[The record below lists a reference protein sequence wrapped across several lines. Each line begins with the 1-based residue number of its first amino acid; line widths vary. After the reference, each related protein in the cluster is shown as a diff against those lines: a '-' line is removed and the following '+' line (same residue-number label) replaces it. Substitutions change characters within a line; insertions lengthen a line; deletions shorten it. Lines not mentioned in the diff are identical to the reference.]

1 MAAVEGTAG
10 GTVAARAGARR
21 RGLLLGNAAAYV
33 LLVISSLITLV
44 PLVYMVSLSL
54 QTEGETLSGD
64 PVLVPESAQWGNYA
78 TLFREAPFGNF
89 IVNSIVVAGGITL
102 AHLLLDP
109 LVGYVFAKFDF
120 PLRNTLFLGILATLM
135 IPFFVRMIPL
145 YVMMSDLGWLNSYQ
159 GLITPFLMDA
169 FGIFL
174 MRQFIQP
181 IPDDL
186 LHAAR
191 TDGASEFTLYWR
203 IILPQTKPALA
214 VLGLFTFVFQWNE
227 FLWPLVATTSEEMR
241 TIPVGL
247 TLFNQENFTLWHLT
261 AAGSVLL
268 FLPTAVI
275 LVLSQ
280 RYFVRGITLTGL
292 K

>member
-1 MAAVEGTAG
+1 MAPVTD
-10 GTVAARAGARR
+10 RSRPSR
-21 RGLLLGNAAAYV
+21 AAAYV
-33 LLVISSLITLV
+33 LLTLACLLTV
-44 PLVYMVSLSL
+44 TPLLYMVSLSL
-54 QTEGETLSGD
+54 QTQGETLSGGA
-64 PVLVPESAQWGNYA
+64 VLWPDSPQFQNYA
-78 TLFREAPFGNF
+78 QLFEQAPFGRF
-89 IVNSIVVAGGITL
+89 IVNSVVVAGAITL
-102 AHLLLDP
+102 AHLAFDP
-109 LVGYVFAKFDF
+109 LVGYVFAKFRF
-120 PLRNTLFLGILATLM
+120 PFRNTLFLAILATLM

-145 YVMMSDLGWLNSYQ
+145 YVMMSDLGWLDSYQ
-159 GLITPFLMDA
+159 ALILPFLMDG

-186 LHAAR
+186 IQAAR
-191 TDGASEFTLYWR
+191 VDGAGEFTIYWR

-227 FLWPLVATTSEEMR
+227 FLWPLVTTSDEEMR

-247 TLFNQENFTLWHLT
+247 TRFSEEHFQLWHLT
-261 AAGSVLL
+261 AAGSVIA
-268 FLPTAVI
+268 FLPTALLLI
-275 LVLSQ
+275 LSQ

>member
-1 MAAVEGTAG
+1 MAPVTD
-10 GTVAARAGARR
+10 RSRPSR
-21 RGLLLGNAAAYV
+21 AAAYV
-33 LLVISSLITLV
+33 LLTLACLLTV
-44 PLVYMVSLSL
+44 TPLLYMVSLSL
-54 QTEGETLSGD
+54 QTQGETLSGGA
-64 PVLVPESAQWGNYA
+64 VLWPDSPQFQNY
-78 TLFREAPFGNF
+78 TQLFEQAPFGRF
-89 IVNSIVVAGGITL
+89 IVNSVVVAGAITL
-102 AHLLLDP
+102 AHLAFDP
-109 LVGYVFAKFDF
+109 LVGYVFAKFRF
-120 PLRNTLFLGILATLM
+120 PFRNTLFLAILATLM

-145 YVMMSDLGWLNSYQ
+145 YVMMSDLGWLDSYQ
-159 GLITPFLMDA
+159 ALILPFLMDG

-186 LHAAR
+186 IQAAR
-191 TDGASEFTLYWR
+191 VDGAGEFTIYWR

-227 FLWPLVATTSEEMR
+227 FLWPLVTTSDEEMR

-247 TLFNQENFTLWHLT
+247 TRFSEEHFQLWHLT
-261 AAGSVLL
+261 AAGSVIA
-268 FLPTAVI
+268 FLPTALLLI
-275 LVLSQ
+275 LSQ

>member
-1 MAAVEGTAG
+1 MASRV
-10 GTVAARAGARR
+10 
-21 RGLLLGNAAAYV
+21 AAYV
-33 LLVISSLITLV
+33 MLTLACLLTVI
-44 PLVYMVSLSL
+44 PLLYMVSLSL
-54 QTEGETLSGD
+54 QTQGETLSGGA
-64 PVLVPESAQWGNYA
+64 VLWPDSPQFQNYA
-78 TLFREAPFGNF
+78 QLFEQAPFGRF
-89 IVNSIVVAGGITL
+89 IVNSVVVAGAITL
-102 AHLLLDP
+102 AHLAFDP
-109 LVGYVFAKFDF
+109 LVGYVFAKFRF
-120 PLRNTLFLGILATLM
+120 PFRNTLLVAILATLM

-145 YVMMSDLGWLNSYQ
+145 YVMFSDLGWLDSYQ
-159 GLITPFLMDA
+159 ALVLPFLMDG

-186 LHAAR
+186 IHAAR
-191 TDGASEFTLYWR
+191 VDGAGEFTIYWR

-227 FLWPLVATTSEEMR
+227 FLWPLVATSDETMR

-247 TLFNQENFTLWHLT
+247 TRFSEEHFQLWHLT
-261 AAGSVLL
+261 AAGSVIA
-268 FLPTAVI
+268 FVPTAVL